1 MCMEKFSPI
10 MRWSEK
16 LEVSMIH
23 LVKTTPP
30 PKGPIRT
37 CVMYKVAMKENYI
50 KILKTISGIK
60 FYGHA
65 KEQQKGIINIPHKTE
80 QNAKF

>member
-1 MCMEKFSPI
+1 METLFSDMCMEKFSPI

-37 CVMYKVAMKENYI
+37 CVIYKVAMKENYI
-50 KILKTISGIK
+50 
-60 FYGHA
+60 
-65 KEQQKGIINIPHKTE
+65 
-80 QNAKF
+80 